1 MEDAAL
7 AHGLMESSVHIGKI
21 MLRVHGDTDA

>member
-21 MLRVHGDTDA
+21 MLTVHGDANK